1 MRDLE
6 MSMQEKNNRFQREKH
21 SLQIEN
27 KRLQEEIEKV
37 SSPHGSCMFMTL
49 SRRVS
54 RELEEVLCQPV
65 LCKAIC
71 AHLYYVCMC
80 KSISIC
86 TYVCTYVCGK

>member
-37 SSPHGSCMFMTL
+37 SSSHGGSMFLALTD
-49 SRRVS
+49 VCQ
-54 RELEEVLCQPV
+54 EKVLCHPL

-71 AHLYYVCMC
+71 AHLCHVRTC
-80 KSISIC
+80 KNISIC
-86 TYVCTYVCGK
+86 TCVRTYVVR

>member
-37 SSPHGSCMFMTL
+37 SSPHGGSVFMAL
-49 SRRVS
+49 SRCVS
-54 RELEEVLCQPV
+54 REGTYFVSLC
-65 LCKAIC
+65 C
-71 AHLYYVCMC
+71 ARQFVHVQEH
-80 KSISIC
+80 
-86 TYVCTYVCGK
+86 